1 MPRYLTPPDL
11 DEATVAAVLA
21 PVGTVVLGPPEP
33 LTATYFDTFDWRL
46 HGAGLVLVEELG
58 AERRLCFLDGSREP
72 HLSPAT
78 ATPTTAGSL
87 PPGYLAERVGPVLGI
102 RALLPVG
109 AARVVRRDGRIEDP
123 NGDLLARLRLEQVT
137 VLDGLGAPVG
147 DTRPTLWTD
156 GDEAA
161 AAVAA
166 APGVSPVPD
175 NDLEAV
181 TAARGRSP
189 GDYSSKL
196 RIRLDPTQRA
206 DRALRAILLELLGT
220 LEANVE
226 GAVADHDTEFVHDLR
241 VACRRSRSALTQ
253 VKGVLEAD
261 VAGPA
266 NAELK
271 WLGGVTNPL
280 RDLDVYLLE
289 MPVYRSMLPP
299 AAAAELAPLETLLRR
314 SRRRAHRSVVRALR
328 SDRFTRFATGWREVL
343 ISDQPSP
350 VPEAAR
356 PVAEV
361 AGERIARAHRRILKH
376 GRGLGDDPPAE
387 ALHRLRIDAKK
398 LRYLLEFFASLY
410 PDDEVGARVK
420 ELKRL
425 QDILGGFNDMH
436 VQSEHLAELAGQL
449 RAEPAVGAGC
459 LLALGRLSAALE
471 ARQEG
476 FRLAF
481 HDAFADFA
489 SKPVRR
495 AFARLAGE
503 REEP

>member
-21 PVGTVVLGPPEP
+21 PVGTVVLGAPEP

-72 HLSPAT
+72 HLSPSA

-87 PPGYLAERVGPVLGI
+87 PPGHLAERVGPVLGI

-123 NGDLLARLRLEQVT
+123 GGDLLARLRHEQVT
-137 VLDGLGAPVG
+137 VLDGLGAPAG

-156 GDEAA
+156 GDDAA

-166 APGVSPVPD
+166 VPGVSPIPD
-175 NDLEAV
+175 HDLEAV
-181 TAARGRSP
+181 AAARGRTP

-226 GAVADHDTEFVHDLR
+226 GTVADHDTEFVHDLR

-253 VKGVLEAD
+253 VRGVLEDD

-314 SRRRAHRSVVRALR
+314 SRRRVHRAVVRALR
-328 SDRFTRFATGWREVL
+328 SDRFTRFATGWRAALTDSE
-343 ISDQPSP
+343 PSP
-350 VPEAAR
+350 APEAAR

-376 GRGLGDDPPAE
+376 GRGLGDDPPAK

-398 LRYLLEFFASLY
+398 LRYLLEFFRSLY
-410 PDDEVGARVK
+410 DESEVDTLVK
-420 ELKRL
+420 DLKKF
-425 QDILGGFNDMH
+425 QDVLGGINDLQ
-436 VQSEHLAELAGQL
+436 VQQQRL
-449 RAEPAVGAGC
+449 REF
-459 LLALGRLSAALE
+459 ALE
-471 ARQEG
+471 LTSEGEVDTVLTVGSLRSALAQRQVELRRTFATA
-476 FRLAF
+476 FRS
-481 HDAFADFA
+481 FAGSDN
-489 SKPVRR
+489 RDR
-495 AFARLAGE
+495 YARLFGSGG
-503 REEP
+503 

>member
-1 MPRYLTPPDL
+1 MPRFLTPPAL
-11 DEATVAAVLA
+11 DEAAVAAALA
-21 PVGTVVLGPPEP
+21 PVGTLVLGPPES
-33 LTATYFDTFDWRL
+33 LTVTYVDTFDWRL
-46 HGAGLVLVEELG
+46 QGAGLVLVEELG
-58 AERRLCFLDGSREP
+58 AERRLCLLDRSREP
-72 HLSPAT
+72 YRIPAA

-87 PPGYLAERVGPVLGI
+87 PSGHLAERVGPVLGI

-109 AARVVRRDGRIEDP
+109 AARVVRRDGRVEDP
-123 NGDLLARLRLEQVT
+123 SGDLLARIRLERAT
-137 VLDGLGAPVG
+137 VLDERCVPAGEP
-147 DTRPTLWTD
+147 RPTFWTD

-166 APGVSPVPD
+166 VPGTSPVPD
-175 NDLEAV
+175 HDLEAV

-196 RIRLDPTQRA
+196 RIYLDPAERA
-206 DRALRAILLELLGT
+206 DRALKAILLELLGT

-253 VKGVLEAD
+253 IKGVLEPEI
-261 VAGPA
+261 AGPV

-289 MPVYRSMLPP
+289 MPVYRGLLPP
-299 AAAAELAPLETLLRR
+299 EAAAELAPLEALLKR

-328 SDRFTRFATGWREVL
+328 SDRFSRFATGWRATLTDGE
-343 ISDQPSP
+343 PSP
-350 VPEAAR
+350 AHEAAR

-376 GRGLGDDPPAE
+376 GRGLGDDPPAGT
-387 ALHRLRIDAKK
+387 LHRLRIDAKK

-410 PDDEVGARVK
+410 PDDEAGARVK
-420 ELKRL
+420 ELKGL

-436 VQSEHLAELAGQL
+436 VQSEHLAELAEQL

-481 HDAFADFA
+481 HDAFAAFA